1 MMQGHPII
9 VLGNPATHYI
19 LDQLG
24 FEMFDEILSYDHDL
38 LTYGMDRID
47 RLSSNISDFDVS
59 NYEKH
64 LLQINKKI
72 QHNQQLLL
80 NTNSSLWLKLKQVM
94 ETNIGKYYEL

>member
-1 MMQGHPII
+1 M
-9 VLGNPATHYI
+9 

-47 RLSSNISDFDVS
+47 RACANISQFDVA

-64 LLQINKKI
+64 VVEINKKI
-72 QHNQQLLL
+72 QHNQRLLT
-80 NTNSSLWLKLKQVM
+80 NTGSSLWVKLKQVM
-94 ETNIGKYYEL
+94 ETNIGKYYDY